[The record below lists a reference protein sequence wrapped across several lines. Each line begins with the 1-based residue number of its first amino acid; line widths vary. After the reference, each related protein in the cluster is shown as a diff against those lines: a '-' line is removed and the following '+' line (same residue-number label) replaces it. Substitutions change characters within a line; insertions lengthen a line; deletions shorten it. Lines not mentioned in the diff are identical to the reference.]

1 MKNDVMIKFVTVQTT
16 ENNESDT
23 LEINARGTLEKTNDG
38 YIIEYDEIDEE
49 MQGSKTTVAVDS
61 GDRVTMTR
69 SGSYNSRFVIE
80 KNKRH
85 SCHYDT
91 PAGSL
96 MMGVFASDVFINLND
111 NGGKVKLKY
120 TIDFNSSMVA
130 ENSVTL
136 SVKKI

>member
-16 ENNESDT
+16 DDNESDT
-23 LEINARGTLEKTNDG
+23 LEINARGTLEKTKSG
-38 YIIEYDEIDEE
+38 YIIEYNEIDEE
-49 MQGSKTTVAVDS
+49 MQGSKTTVSVDS
-61 GDRVTMTR
+61 PDCITMTR

-85 SCHYDT
+85 SCHYET

-96 MMGVFASDVFINLND
+96 MMGVFASDVLVNLND

-130 ENSVTL
+130 ENAVTL

>member
-1 MKNDVMIKFVTVQTT
+1 MKNNVMIKFVTVQTT
-16 ENNESDT
+16 DDNESDT
-23 LEINARGTLEKTNDG
+23 LEINARGTLEKTKSG
-38 YIIEYDEIDEE
+38 YIIEYNEIDEE
-49 MQGSKTTVAVDS
+49 MKGSKTTVSVDS
-61 GDRVTMTR
+61 PECITMTR

-85 SCHYDT
+85 SCHYET

-96 MMGVFASDVFINLND
+96 MMGVFASSVLVNLND

-130 ENSVTL
+130 ENTVTL
-136 SVKKI
+136 TVKKI